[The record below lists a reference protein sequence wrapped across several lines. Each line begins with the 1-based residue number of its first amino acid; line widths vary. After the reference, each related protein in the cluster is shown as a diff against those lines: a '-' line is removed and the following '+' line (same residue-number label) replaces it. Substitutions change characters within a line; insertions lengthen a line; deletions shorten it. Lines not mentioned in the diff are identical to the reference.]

1 MAASATNPI
10 VRLATTADLPQVL
23 ALLDHYYT
31 EWDIWQRDTEA
42 TVREALRHPR
52 LGYLLVEVDSQ
63 PAGCV
68 LLKPLP
74 ALPGVVGK
82 PVECKRLFVSPDFR
96 GRRLADVLMDAAE
109 AAARAAGFAWMYLDT
124 KPEFA
129 AAIALYHR
137 RGYQPVERYNDNPQ
151 ATIFLRLALA

>member
-1 MAASATNPI
+1 MAAPATNPI
-10 VRLATTADLPQVL
+10 VRLATPVDLPQVL
-23 ALLDHYYT
+23 ALLKHYYA

-42 TVREALRHPR
+42 TVREALQHPP

-74 ALPGVVGK
+74 AIPNA
-82 PVECKRLFVSPDFR
+82 VECKRLFVSPDFR

>member
-1 MAASATNPI
+1 MNSPLT
-10 VRLATTADLPQVL
+10 RLATPADLPQVL

-42 TVREALRHPR
+42 TVREALQHPP

-74 ALPGVVGK
+74 AMPGVVGK
-82 PVECKRLFVSPDFR
+82 PVECKRLFVSPGFR
-96 GRRLADVLMDAAE
+96 GRRLADTLMDAAE
-109 AAARAAGFAWMYLDT
+109 AAARTAGYAWMYLDT

-137 RGYQPVERYNDNPQ
+137 RKYQPVDRYNDNPQ
-151 ATIFLRLALA
+151 ATIFLRLALT